1 MKTKTFKPG
10 QAVFYKPR
18 NIFGDIYAIR
28 PGIVKRM
35 SEDGTKAFVWYHS
48 GCTAA
53 LTPIEYLEATE
64 PDISHQGIHR
74 GCEECKSHEPDK
86 LMKTLLKN

>member
-1 MKTKTFKPG
+1 MAKTFKPG

-18 NIFGDIYAIR
+18 NIFGDIYKIE

-35 SEDGTKAFVWYHS
+35 SEDGKTAFVWYHS

-53 LTPIEYLEATE
+53 ATPVEYLQATQ
-64 PDISHQGIHR
+64 DKYSHRGIHR

-86 LMKTLLKN
+86 LMEALLKN

>member
-1 MKTKTFKPG
+1 MAKAFKPG

-18 NIFGDIYAIR
+18 NTFGDIYKIE

-35 SEDGTKAFVWYHS
+35 SEDGKTAFVWYHS

-53 LTPIEYLEATE
+53 ATPVEYLQATE
-64 PDISHQGIHR
+64 DGYHHRDIHR
-74 GCEECKSHEPDK
+74 GCKECMSHTRHDK
-86 LMKTLLKN
+86 LTEALLKD